1 MEMQTDAEVPAIDEM
16 EGKSTDAKPRL
27 SVKDAAKM
35 SANPIPAGLRA
46 QGDKFVVRL
55 PVNLSKKLLQISRR
69 HRRSMNS
76 EITLLLEQFVA
87 RDGAPIGA
95 ERIGLAP
102 VVGDLN
108 NAALRLIEKFQQLS
122 MEKKKALLDLLE

>member
-1 MEMQTDAEVPAIDEM
+1 MPENQHVDQKAPTTNDKQEY
-16 EGKSTDAKPRL
+16 
-27 SVKDAAKM
+27 
-35 SANPIPAGLRA
+35 
-46 QGDKFVVRL
+46 KFVLRL
-55 PVNLSKKLLQISRR
+55 PSGYHQQIAALSRR
-69 HRRSMNS
+69 NRRSMNS

>member
-1 MEMQTDAEVPAIDEM
+1 
-16 EGKSTDAKPRL
+16 
-27 SVKDAAKM
+27 M
-35 SANPIPAGLRA
+35 SKNQQADQNALA
-46 QGDKFVVRL
+46 TSDKQEYKFVLRL
-55 PVNLSKKLLQISRR
+55 PSGYHAQIAAISRR
-69 HRRSMNS
+69 NRRSMNS

-108 NAALRLIEKFQQLS
+108 DAALRLIEKFQQLS